1 MIGSAANAT
10 TYRLIGSLTKPY
22 CTVPD
27 SGSISAHRHEIGV
40 TCQLTLHRMYW
51 TNEPD
56 SKGDARFFNDVH
68 VCEQAVLNGRNNPSV
83 LQPYVDGS

>member
-1 MIGSAANAT
+1 
-10 TYRLIGSLTKPY
+10 
-22 CTVPD
+22 
-27 SGSISAHRHEIGV
+27 
-40 TCQLTLHRMYW
+40 MYW